1 MGEYV
6 EGESATEISGEGKR
20 SFAAVAV
27 RHACERAV
35 TDTVPAVWCQE
46 GG

>member
-6 EGESATEISGEGKR
+6 EGESATEISGEGHR

-27 RHACERAV
+27 GSVTQAV
-35 TDTVPAVWCQE
+35 TDTVPAV
-46 GG
+46 